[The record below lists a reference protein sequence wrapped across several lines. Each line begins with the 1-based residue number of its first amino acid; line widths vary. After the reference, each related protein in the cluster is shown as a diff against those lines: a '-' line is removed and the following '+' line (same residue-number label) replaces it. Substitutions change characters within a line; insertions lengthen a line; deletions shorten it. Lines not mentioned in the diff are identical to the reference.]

1 MAILKGFPPSNT
13 ISPSVR
19 IIEKDLSFVPPD
31 QSFHRAAVIGFASKG
46 PINIP
51 TMIRNRTELHRSFG
65 FPHPKDGDP
74 YLIYAAMQYLMV
86 ANQLYVVRVADTN
99 NASHERAATAQIA
112 VADTGGSISGVSLT
126 NSEDGPGTLTT
137 NTYRFAKDSFFRWR
151 LNGVLA
157 SKVLVVLDGNY
168 LTSELVA
175 DLNSQL
181 TTFDGIEFY
190 LASAGAADGDDS
202 SGATGD
208 DFLGVKASWAYGPSS
223 SLELVSVQD
232 ALYGGPATAATVT
245 AASTAELQGTGQS
258 GCNVSGLAT
267 SSTQAKVTG
276 VNAFNSSLW
285 SAGETDDSG
294 AGQTSATAN
303 AAAAARTISV
313 VVDGSDNVLVD
324 QVQQD
329 IVLPVGSDTTLTE
342 LIDVINAQIAAG
354 TIPGGF
360 VASDENGDHTSGV
373 GAAGELMFST
383 LHRGRDAKILVK
395 PGGFTSPGFP
405 NTTKMGTS
413 VSIVSGA
420 GAEETGGIITGG
432 VSTGTTSVTF
442 TADSAGIEGNTTQ
455 VIVKNDTREGTFQV
469 DIYTNLGD
477 DQLESWGNLVK
488 DSTSRFYVETYL
500 VLVSDYIRAID
511 TTSNSA
517 PPADGTY
524 SLVGGADGIPADP
537 DDQDT
542 MLTGNPVSFSGLYT
556 ISEPEQ
562 IDLDLL
568 CCPGKAS
575 TTIIQAMLEICQ
587 NYRHDCMAIIDPPF
601 GLTVGEI
608 TDWQNGSHPLN
619 STRFDSDFGA
629 LYWPWLR
636 MRDTHNKVD
645 VWVPPSGSVMA
656 VYAKSDQLS
665 APWFAPAG
673 VVRGRVPNISDVFSR
688 PTLAERD
695 LMYGNRNCINP
706 IVQFSDTSDF
716 LVWGQKTMQRRP
728 TALDRV
734 NVRRM
739 MFVIEKRIRAAS
751 RGLLFEPHDETFQR
765 AFKNIATDILRDVQ
779 VGRGLTDF
787 IVQADADLNT
797 PDVVD
802 RNEFRARIGVQPTRA
817 AEFIFIEFSLHRTGS
832 FTENTDVF

>member
-19 IIEKDLSFVPPD
+19 ITEKDLSFVPPD
-31 QSFHRAAVIGFASKG
+31 QSFHRAAIIGFASKG

-51 TMIRNRTELHRSFG
+51 TMVRNRTELHRSFG

-74 YLIYAAMQYLMV
+74 YLVYASMQYLMV
-86 ANQLYVVRVADTN
+86 ANQLYIVRVADTN
-99 NASHERAATAQIA
+99 NASHERAATAQVE
-112 VADTGGSISGVSLT
+112 VATTGGQISVSSLT
-126 NSEDGPGTLTT
+126 DSDDGPETQTAGS
-137 NTYRFAKDSFFRWR
+137 YIFDKDAFFRWR

-157 SKVLVVLDGNY
+157 SKVLVVLAPAAG
-168 LTSELVA
+168 TSYTSAELVVE
-175 DLNSQL
+175 LNDQL
-181 TTFDGIEFY
+181 GAFDGITFFETN
-190 LASAGAADGDDS
+190 LSTAADS
-202 SGATGD
+202 LIA
-208 DFLGVKASWAYGPSS
+208 VKADWAYGPSS

-232 ALYGGPATAATVT
+232 AMYGGAVNTGGANNT
-245 AASTAELQGTGQS
+245 LQGTGQS
-258 GCNVSGLAT
+258 GVNPSGLGT
-267 SSTQAKVTG
+267 GMTQATVLG
-276 VNAFNSSLW
+276 VNAFGGAAWAADSL
-285 SAGETDDSG
+285 
-294 AGQTSATAN
+294 ATGST
-303 AAAAARTISV
+303 AAARTISV
-313 VVDGSDNVLVD
+313 VIDGTDNVLID
-324 QVQQD
+324 QIQQD
-329 IVLPVGSDTTLTE
+329 IVLAENDDTTLQE
-342 LIDVINAQIAAG
+342 VVAAINAQIVAG

-360 VASDENGDHTSGV
+360 VASDENGIISLENTTGTELMLTTLHHGQDAAILVKASSGWTEPGFSNKTKKGTSPNSGTSGV
-373 GAAGELMFST
+373 AGSS
-383 LHRGRDAKILVK
+383 A
-395 PGGFTSPGFP
+395 
-405 NTTKMGTS
+405 
-413 VSIVSGA
+413 
-420 GAEETGGIITGG
+420 GIIVGG
-432 VSTGTTSVTF
+432 SSSGNKTVTF

-455 VIVKNDTREGTFQV
+455 VIVKNDIREGTFRIDV
-469 DIYTNLGD
+469 YTNLGD
-477 DQLESWGNLVK
+477 DQLESWGNLTK
-488 DSTSRFYVETYL
+488 DSASRFYVETYL

-511 TTSNSA
+511 VTTESG

-524 SLVGGADGIPADP
+524 VLTGGADGIPGDP
-537 DDQDT
+537 DDQDGF
-542 MLTGNPVSFSGLYT
+542 LIGNPVAFSGLYT

-568 CCPGKAS
+568 ACPGKAS
-575 TTIIQAMLEICQ
+575 TSIIQAMLEICQ

-608 TDWQNGSHPLN
+608 TDWQNGTHPLN
-619 STRFDSDFGA
+619 GTRFDSDFGA

-656 VYAKSDQLS
+656 VYAKSDQLA

-673 VVRGRVPNISDVFSR
+673 IVRGRVPNISDVFSR

-695 LMYGNRNCINP
+695 LMYGSRNCINP
-706 IVQFSDTSDF
+706 IVQFTDTSDF
-716 LVWGQKTMQRRP
+716 VVWGQKTLQRRP

-751 RGLLFEPHDETFQR
+751 RNLLFEPHDETFRR
-765 AFKNIATDILRDVQ
+765 AFRNIATDILREVQ
-779 VGRGLTDF
+779 VGRGLTAF
-787 IVQADADLNT
+787 IIDASADLNP

>member
-232 ALYGGPATAATVT
+232 AMYGGPASASAVT

-342 LIDVINAQIAAG
+342 VIDVINAQIAAG

-405 NTTKMGTS
+405 NTTKSGAS

-420 GAEETGGIITGG
+420 GAEETAGILTGG

-455 VIVKNDTREGTFQV
+455 VIVKNDVREGTFQIDV
-469 DIYTNLGD
+469 YTNLGD
-477 DQLESWGNLVK
+477 DQLESWGNLTK

-511 TTSNSA
+511 TISNTA

-542 MLTGNPVSFSGLYT
+542 MLAGNPVAFSGLYT

-619 STRFDSDFGA
+619 GTRFDSDFGA

-656 VYAKSDQLS
+656 VYARSDQLS

-688 PTLAERD
+688 PTLGERD

-751 RGLLFEPHDETFQR
+751 RGLLFEPHDETFRR

-787 IVQADADLNT
+787 IVQADTDLNT
-797 PDVVD
+797 PDVID

>member
-86 ANQLYVVRVADTN
+86 ANQLYVVRVGDTN
-99 NASHERAATAQIA
+99 NASHERAATAQVA
-112 VADTGGSISGVSLT
+112 VADAGGGIAIDALT
-126 NSEDGPGTLTT
+126 SSEHGPGTATPGS
-137 NTYRFAKDSFFRWR
+137 YIFSKDAFFRWR

-157 SKVLVVLDGNY
+157 SKVLVVLDATY
-168 LTSELVA
+168 TAAELAA

-190 LASAGAADGDDS
+190 STIPGTPANDKLA
-202 SGATGD
+202 
-208 DFLGVKASWAYGPSS
+208 LKASWAYGPSS

-232 ALYGGPATAATVT
+232 AIYGGAYNTGGTD
-245 AASTAELQGTGQS
+245 ASLQGTGQS
-258 GCNVSGLAT
+258 GVNPTGLGT
-267 SSTQAKVTG
+267 SMTQASVTG
-276 VNAFNSSLW
+276 VNDFAGAWTADSLAAGSS
-285 SAGETDDSG
+285 
-294 AGQTSATAN
+294 
-303 AAAAARTISV
+303 AASRTISV
-313 VVDGSDNVLVD
+313 VVDGTDNVLVD

-329 IVLPVGSDTTLTE
+329 IVLAALDDTTLQEVVTA
-342 LIDVINAQIAAG
+342 INAQITAG

-360 VASDENGDHTSGV
+360 VASDENGEVDSV
-373 GAAGELMFST
+373 AGTELMLTT

-395 PGGFTSPGFP
+395 AGGFTAPGFP

-413 VSIVSGA
+413 PSVVSGA
-420 GAEETGGIITGG
+420 GSEETAGILTGG
-432 VSTGTTSVTF
+432 VSDGSLSVTF

-455 VIVKNDTREGTFQV
+455 VIVKNDNREGTFQV
-469 DIYTNLGD
+469 DVYTNLGD

-524 SLVGGADGIPADP
+524 SLTGGADGIPADP

-542 MLTGNPVSFSGLYT
+542 MLAGNPVAFSGLYT

-601 GLTVGEI
+601 GLTVQEI
-608 TDWQNGSHPLN
+608 TDWQNGTHPLN
-619 STRFDSDFGA
+619 GTRFDSDFGA

-656 VYAKSDQLS
+656 VYARSDQLA

-673 VVRGRVPNISDVFSR
+673 IMRGQVPNISDVFSR

-716 LVWGQKTMQRRP
+716 VVWGQKTMQRRP

-751 RGLLFEPHDETFQR
+751 RVLLFEPHDETFQR

-779 VGRGLTDF
+779 VGRGLTAF

>member
-51 TMIRNRTELHRSFG
+51 TMVRNRTELHRSFG

-99 NASHERAATAQIA
+99 NASHERAATAQVA
-112 VADTGGSISGVSLT
+112 VADAGGAISVASLKDGSDQGVTGSFVAPADGSYAFS
-126 NSEDGPGTLTT
+126 
-137 NTYRFAKDSFFRWR
+137 KDAFFRWR

-157 SKVLVVLDGNY
+157 SKVLVVLGP
-168 LTSELVA
+168 TSGVQKDYTTDALVA
-175 DLNSQL
+175 DLNAQL

-190 LASAGAADGDDS
+190 EAHDASSGLDDDTGSSAGDKIA
-202 SGATGD
+202 
-208 DFLGVKASWAYGPSS
+208 VKATWAYGPSS

-232 ALYGGPATAATVT
+232 AMYGGTVT
-245 AASTAELQGTGQS
+245 ADANAPGADEALYQGTGMM
-258 GCNVSGLAT
+258 GANATGLGTGMTPA
-267 SSTQAKVTG
+267 SVTG
-276 VNAFNSSLW
+276 TGTHGTTWA
-285 SAGETDDSG
+285 ADSTNG
-294 AGQTSATAN
+294 LS
-303 AAAAARTISV
+303 AAARTISV
-313 VVDGSDNVLVD
+313 VVDGTDNVLID

-329 IVLPVGSDTTLTE
+329 IVLAEDSDTTLQEVVTA
-342 LIDVINAQIAAG
+342 INAQVAAG

-360 VASDENGDHTSGV
+360 VASDEDNNITTTTGDQLKLT
-373 GAAGELMFST
+373 T
-383 LHRGRDAKILVK
+383 KHRGRDAKILVK
-395 PGGFTSPGFP
+395 AGGFTKPGFS
-405 NTTKMGTS
+405 NTTKSGTS
-413 VSIVSGA
+413 PSVVSGA
-420 GAEETGGIITGG
+420 GSEETAGILTGG
-432 VSTGTTSVTF
+432 TSSGVTSVTF

-455 VIVKNDTREGTFQV
+455 VIVKNDDRDGTFQV
-469 DIYTNLGD
+469 DVYTNLGD
-477 DQLESWGNLVK
+477 DQLESWGGLTK
-488 DSTSRFYVETYL
+488 DAASRFYVETYL
-500 VLVSDYIRAID
+500 VLVSDYIRAVD
-511 TTSNSA
+511 NTSNSA

-524 SLVGGADGIPADP
+524 SLVGGADGIPGDP

-542 MLTGNPVSFSGLYT
+542 MLAGNPVAYSGLYT

-601 GLTVGEI
+601 GLTVQEI

-619 STRFDSDFGA
+619 GTRFDSDFGA

-656 VYAKSDQLS
+656 VYARSDQIS

-673 VVRGRVPNISDVFSR
+673 VARGRVPNISDVFSR

-716 LVWGQKTMQRRP
+716 VVWGQKTMQRRP

-751 RGLLFEPHDETFQR
+751 RVLLFEPHDETFRR
-765 AFKNIATDILRDVQ
+765 AFTNIATDILRDVQ

-787 IVQADADLNT
+787 IVQADTDLNT
-797 PDVVD
+797 PDVID

>member
-1 MAILKGFPPSNT
+1 
-13 ISPSVR
+13 
-19 IIEKDLSFVPPD
+19 
-31 QSFHRAAVIGFASKG
+31 
-46 PINIP
+46 
-51 TMIRNRTELHRSFG
+51 
-65 FPHPKDGDP
+65 
-74 YLIYAAMQYLMV
+74 MQYLMV
-86 ANQLYVVRVADTN
+86 ANQLYIVRVGDTN
-99 NASHERAATAQIA
+99 NASHERAATAQVA
-112 VADTGGSISGVSLT
+112 VADAGGGIVIDSLT
-126 NSEDGPGTLTT
+126 SSFNGPSGQTAIAGS
-137 NTYRFAKDSFFRWR
+137 YAFAKDAFFRWR

-157 SKVLVVLDGNY
+157 SKVLVVLDGTY
-168 LTSELVA
+168 TTAELVA
-175 DLNSQL
+175 DLNDQL

-190 LASAGAADGDDS
+190 GTIPGTPADNKLA
-202 SGATGD
+202 
-208 DFLGVKASWAYGPSS
+208 LKASWAYGPSS

-232 ALYGGPATAATVT
+232 AIYGGAVDIGG
-245 AASTAELQGTGQS
+245 SDVSLQGTGEV
-258 GCNVSGLAT
+258 GVNPTGLGT
-267 SSTQAKVTG
+267 LMTQASVTG
-276 VNAFNSSLW
+276 VNAFGGAIFDDASLPAGSS
-285 SAGETDDSG
+285 
-294 AGQTSATAN
+294 
-303 AAAAARTISV
+303 AAARTISV
-313 VVDGSDNVLVD
+313 VIDGTDNVLID

-329 IVLPVGSDTTLTE
+329 IVLAVDTTATLGEIVTA
-342 LIDVINAQIAAG
+342 INAQIAAG

-360 VASDENGDHTSGV
+360 IASDEDGEVT
-373 GAAGELMFST
+373 AAGTELMLTT

-395 PGGFTSPGFP
+395 PGGFTDPGFS

-413 VSIVSGA
+413 PSVVSGA
-420 GAEETGGIITGG
+420 SAEETAGIVTGG
-432 VSTGTTSVTF
+432 VSDGSLSVTF

-455 VIVKNDTREGTFQV
+455 IIVKNDTREGTFQV
-469 DIYTNLGD
+469 DVYTNLGD

-511 TTSNSA
+511 TTTNLA

-542 MLTGNPVSFSGLYT
+542 MLTGNPVAFSGLYT
-556 ISEPEQ
+556 VSEPEQ

-601 GLTVGEI
+601 GLTVQEI
-608 TDWQNGSHPLN
+608 TDWQNGTHPLN
-619 STRFDSDFGA
+619 GTRFDSDFGA

-656 VYAKSDQLS
+656 VYARSDQIS
-665 APWFAPAG
+665 EPWFAPAG
-673 VVRGRVPNISDVFSR
+673 IVRGQVPNISDVFSR

-716 LVWGQKTMQRRP
+716 VVWGQKTMQRRP

-751 RGLLFEPHDETFQR
+751 RVLLFEPHDETFQQN
-765 AFKNIATDILRDVQ
+765 FENIAEDILRDVQ

>member
-99 NASHERAATAQIA
+99 NASHERAATAQVA
-112 VADTGGSISGVSLT
+112 VADAGGGISAVSLT
-126 NSEDGPGTLTT
+126 DGSDQGV
-137 NTYRFAKDSFFRWR
+137 YGSFAAPAAGIYSFGKDSFFRWR
-151 LNGVLA
+151 LNGVLS
-157 SKVLVVLDGNY
+157 SKVLVVLGPSSGVQVDY
-168 LTSELVA
+168 TAATLVA

-190 LASAGAADGDDS
+190 VGHSGSTGDDS
-202 SGATGD
+202 AGSAGD
-208 DFLGVKASWAYGPSS
+208 EKIGVKATWAYGPSS

-232 ALYGGPATAATVT
+232 AMYGGAITSA
-245 AASTAELQGTGQS
+245 AASAVFQGAGMVGANPTGL
-258 GCNVSGLAT
+258 GVSM
-267 SSTQAKVTG
+267 TQASVTG
-276 VNAFNSSLW
+276 TVAI
-285 SAGETDDSG
+285 SG
-294 AGQTSATAN
+294 DVVTGT
-303 AAAAARTISV
+303 AAARTLSI
-313 VVDGSDNVLVD
+313 VVDGTDNVLID

-329 IVLPVGSDTTLTE
+329 ILLPDGLTTDTFQE
-342 LIDVINAQIAAG
+342 VVDVINALVDAG

-360 VASDENGDHTSGV
+360 VASDENDLMLNTSGDK
-373 GAAGELMFST
+373 LKFT
-383 LHRGRDAKILVK
+383 TKHHGRDAKILVK
-395 PGGFTSPGFP
+395 SGGASAIFGLS
-405 NTTKMGTS
+405 NTTKAGTS
-413 VSIVSGA
+413 LSVASGA
-420 GAEETGGIITGG
+420 GAEETAGILTGG
-432 VSTGTTSVTF
+432 VSDGSLSITF

-469 DIYTNLGD
+469 DVYTNLGD

-500 VLVSDYIRAID
+500 VLVSDYIRAVD
-511 TTSNSA
+511 ATGNSA

-524 SLVGGADGIPADP
+524 ALAGGADGIPADP

-542 MLTGNPVSFSGLYT
+542 MLAGNPVSFSGLYT
-556 ISEPEQ
+556 VSEPEQ

-601 GLTVGEI
+601 GLTVQEI

-619 STRFDSDFGA
+619 GTRFDSDFGA
-629 LYWPWLR
+629 MYWPWLR

-673 VVRGRVPNISDVFSR
+673 IKRGRVPNISDVFSR

-716 LVWGQKTMQRRP
+716 VVWGQKTMQRRP

-751 RGLLFEPHDETFQR
+751 RVLLFEPHDEIFQR
-765 AFKNIATDILRDVQ
+765 SFKNIATDILRDVQ